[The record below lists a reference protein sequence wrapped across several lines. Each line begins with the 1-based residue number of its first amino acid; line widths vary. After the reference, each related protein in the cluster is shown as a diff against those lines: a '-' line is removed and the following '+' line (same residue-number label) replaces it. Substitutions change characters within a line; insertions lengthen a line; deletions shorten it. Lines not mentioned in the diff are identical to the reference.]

1 MDQLI
6 QARNGLVV
14 AQLNFINPI
23 LNPSEKD
30 YLSYYLEDN
39 NFIYFNNQTAED
51 EYLFAEEYTI
61 NSDNSLF
68 VFPSNHTDLGFEI
81 PNLATKSS
89 FIPLNTSNK
98 TLYGSFNILKSG
110 IINTYTRSFYTINEW
125 LSYIG
130 GLFGTLSVIA
140 IVFGIYN

>member
-39 NFIYFNNQTAED
+39 NFIYFNN
-51 EYLFAEEYTI
+51 
-61 NSDNSLF
+61 
-68 VFPSNHTDLGFEI
+68 
-81 PNLATKSS
+81 
-89 FIPLNTSNK
+89 
-98 TLYGSFNILKSG
+98 
-110 IINTYTRSFYTINEW
+110 
-125 LSYIG
+125 
-130 GLFGTLSVIA
+130 
-140 IVFGIYN
+140 